1 MTLNEIFKLIDA
13 GFSKADILTLAG
25 SQQTDPKPDPKP
37 EPKPE
42 PKEDPKPEPKPDPKP
57 EPQETETDKL
67 VKALGLQVEG
77 LTKALQASN
86 IRNTEHNGQEE
97 SVDDILAKIINPNN
111 GGES

>member
-1 MTLNEIFKLIDA
+1 MNLNEIFKLIDA
-13 GFSKADILTLAG
+13 GFTKSDILALAG
-25 SQQTDPKPDPKP
+25 SQQTETKPKEEPKP

-42 PKEDPKPEPKPDPKP
+42 PKEEPKPEPKP

-86 IRNTEHNGQEE
+86 IRNTEHGGQEE
-97 SVDDILAKIINPNN
+97 SVDDILAKIINPN

>member
-1 MTLNEIFKLIDA
+1 MNLNEIFKLIDA
-13 GFSKADILTLAG
+13 GFTKQDILALAG
-25 SQQTDPKPDPKP
+25 SQQTETKTEPKE

-42 PKEDPKPEPKPDPKP
+42 PKQEPKEEPKTEPKP

-86 IRNTEHNGQEE
+86 IRNTEHAGQEE
-97 SVDDILAKIINPNN
+97 SVDDILAKIINPN

>member
-1 MTLNEIFKLIDA
+1 MNLNEIIKLIDA
-13 GFSKADILTLAG
+13 GFTKSDILALAG
-25 SQQTDPKPDPKP
+25 SQQTEPKE

-42 PKEDPKPEPKPDPKP
+42 PKKEPKEEPKPEPKP

-86 IRNTEHNGQEE
+86 IRNTEHGGQEE
-97 SVDDILAKIINPNN
+97 SVDDILAKIINPKY